1 LVEVKVKAA
10 AWIALSLVGLG
21 APAFAASAEPQ
32 LSIVKYK
39 TPEQVGPQGLSLAAP
54 AQFTE
59 TDWSTWDHA
68 IIDVQSSKT
77 QTVQVIVTLRNQKGG
92 EERGESAGF
101 TANLVPGANV
111 HWTLPLFPLVY
122 TERWEFPLQKQITWA
137 GGWGH
142 LDPLKV
148 AEISVAVDETWTTGA
163 ITVSALRLEGKAE
176 HHAWIDQWGQD
187 SKGTWPNKITKDEDL
202 VEADRKEL
210 AALKA
215 APQVKDRDQY
225 QGWTGAP
232 ARKATGFFRTEKIDG
247 RWWLVTPT
255 GRLYFMTGLDCV
267 GPGSHAR
274 NGEAI
279 RDAYSWLPPKE
290 GLFKAA
296 WLHPGQKNE
305 IFSMYRAN
313 LIRKWG
319 KDFEAEWLKR
329 MPLRMQAWGFS
340 SIGNWSD
347 DEVTDTH
354 ILPYVVMGPDTWS
367 EVPYVSKNLQDA
379 FHPGFAAHA
388 KKASEKLAQRYKA
401 DPWLIGYFV
410 GNEMDWREMPVMVL
424 EKAASVPSKQRFLEI
439 LKKKYGSVD
448 KVNAVWATQAANW
461 DALRLPKEGKRWTP
475 AQTEDAAAFRGEFAE
490 LWFKTWNTALK
501 AADPNHL
508 FLGSRIHGGGNRSD
522 EVIAASGRYCD
533 VVSFNEYSLR
543 PDPIEY
549 AKWAKIA
556 DKPYIVG
563 EYTFNSL
570 DDGLLAGA
578 VPVLN
583 REERGKGYSY
593 YTEQMAANPNF
604 VGGHFFQFTDEP
616 ITGREDRETS
626 YNGFVRVTDSS
637 DPNLVGAA
645 MRSNSRAEAIHAG
658 LLKPMNTPPRRF

>member
-1 LVEVKVKAA
+1 M
-10 AWIALSLVGLG
+10 ILG
-21 APAFAASAEPQ
+21 ALLGLAPAAFAADKVPSLVIADYATPQ
-32 LSIVKYK
+32 
-39 TPEQVGPQGLSLAAP
+39 TVGAKGLLMTAP
-54 AQFTE
+54 AQFKE
-59 TDWSTWDHA
+59 TDWSVWDHG
-68 IIDVQSSKT
+68 IIDLQNSST
-77 QTVQVIVTLRNQKGG
+77 QTVQAIVILRSVAG
-92 EERGESAGF
+92 EEEKGESAGF
-101 TANLVPGANV
+101 TANMAPKSKVRL
-111 HWTLPLFPLVY
+111 TLPLFPLLY
-122 TERWEFPLQKQITWA
+122 TERWEFPLQKDVSWA

-148 AEISVAVDETWTTGA
+148 VEVAVKAEQDELAGQLSVT
-163 ITVSALRLEGKAE
+163 SLRLVGKAE

-187 SKGTWPNKITKDEDL
+187 SKGSWPNKISKDEDL
-202 VEADRKEL
+202 LEADRQEL
-210 AALKA
+210 ASLKA

-232 ARKATGFFRTEKIDG
+232 ARKATGFFRSEKIDG

-255 GRLYFMTGLDCV
+255 GRLYFMTGIDCV
-267 GPGSHAR
+267 GPGAHAR

-290 GLFKAA
+290 GIFKAA
-296 WLHPGQKNE
+296 WLHPGEKKE
-305 IFSMYRAN
+305 LFSLYRAN

-329 MPLRMQAWGFS
+329 IPLRMQAWGFS

-347 DEVTDTH
+347 DEVTDSH

-367 EVPYVSKNLQDA
+367 TIPYVSKNLQDA

-388 KKASEKLAQRYKA
+388 KKAAEKLAQRYKN

-410 GNEMDWREMPVMVL
+410 GNEMDWKEMPTKVL
-424 EKAASVPSKQRFLEI
+424 EKAASVPSKKRFLAI
-439 LKKKYGSVD
+439 LKQKYGSLD
-448 KVNAVWATQAANW
+448 KVNAAWETKASSW
-461 DALRLPKEGKRWTP
+461 DALRLPKEDKRWT
-475 AQTEDAAAFRGEFAE
+475 QAASADTAVFRGEFAE
-490 LWFKTWNTALK
+490 AWFKTWNLALK

-508 FLGSRIHGGGNRSD
+508 FLGARIHGGGNRSE
-522 EVIAASGRYCD
+522 EVIAASGRNCD

-556 DKPYIVG
+556 DKPYLVG

-570 DDGLLAGA
+570 DDGLMAGA

-583 REERGKGYSY
+583 RVERGKGYSY
-593 YTEQMAANPNF
+593 YTEQMAANPQF
-604 VGGHFFQFTDEP
+604 IGGHFFQFTDEP

-637 DPNLVGAA
+637 DPHLVGAA
-645 MRSNSRAEAIHAG
+645 TLSNSRVEAIHMG